1 MTGPPVLPANPFP
14 APRGNG
20 FFCCPAA
27 AGALEEGTRPDW
39 RARRDNAGAVPQGI
53 EATMAWGLLF
63 IAGLFEIGWAIGLKY
78 TEGFSRLWPTVWTLA
93 SMAVSVW
100 LLGVAV
106 RTLPVGT
113 AYAVW
118 TGVGAV
124 GTVLF
129 GIVLFEEPT
138 TVGRLVCVGLIVAGI
153 VGLKLT
159 GSAG

>member
-1 MTGPPVLPANPFP
+1 
-14 APRGNG
+14 
-20 FFCCPAA
+20 
-27 AGALEEGTRPDW
+27 
-39 RARRDNAGAVPQGI
+39 
-53 EATMAWGLLF
+53 MAWGLLF

-129 GIVLFEEPT
+129 GIVLFDEPT
-138 TVGRLVCVGLIVAGI
+138 TVGRLLCVCLIIVGI

-159 GSAG
+159 GPAG